1 MELSLLLFNGTEA
14 PWAERYISSATHT
27 KHALLEGTP
36 VFKVSS
42 DTQRHLV
49 NAYSYDKEGVPKTY
63 SNPNS
68 RESRQFE

>member
-1 MELSLLLFNGTEA
+1 MA
-14 PWAERYISSATHT
+14 PRPLEQSDIFLVPRPLNMHF
-27 KHALLEGTP
+27 LEGTP